1 MLQGQKHCLL
11 IFHISLYKLFR
22 YILLPVFVTSYAFLM
37 RNKEPFERQIYIC
50 SSPLHISTEIYPFA
64 CLLMISYCGMQIA
77 FTVVVF
83 PCLLLQYTGQ
93 AAYIAQNKSKVS
105 HAFYYSL
112 PGNVRQR
119 DSTLALYS

>member
-22 YILLPVFVTSYAFLM
+22 YNSCLSLLLAMPFFL
-37 RNKEPFERQIYIC
+37 EPR
-50 SSPLHISTEIYPFA
+50 SPLRGESTFVQDLFNMSTEIYPFA
-64 CLLMISYCGMQIA
+64 CLLTTSHFGMQIA

-93 AAYIAQNKSKVS
+93 AAYIAQNRSSVV

-112 PGNVRQR
+112 PGNVKQR
-119 DSTLALYS
+119 DS